1 MVKIVIAS
9 LLMGGGL
16 FFFLV
21 GTVGILRL
29 PDALTRAHGAAKC
42 DTLGAVLC
50 LGALVIFNGFN
61 GGSIKLILA
70 ILFLWIGN
78 PTATHLIS
86 KGIIKANINNE
97 KDNLLRGTSNSSNS
111 NKIESTGKGA

>member
-61 GGSIKLILA
+61 GGSIKLILDS
-70 ILFLWIGN
+70 ILMDRQSYGN
-78 PTATHLIS
+78 PSYIEGDY
-86 KGIIKANINNE
+86 KGKHKQRE
-97 KDNLLRGTSNSSNS
+97 G
-111 NKIESTGKGA
+111 